1 MSYLQDTPYN
11 LAPRTKSTYII
22 SSQHRQLGNPNKSIW
37 SIPYEE
43 EIDCFILSKTS
54 KWINGSVCWGLKP
67 INNRLEVIGKN
78 NDQED
83 LKIAKFVDGNK
94 NNIWHGYPADCK
106 RKKQDIPD
114 TEILVIWK
122 NKELI
127 GKSDVRKLKQQMTCN
142 L

>member
-1 MSYLQDTPYN
+1 MPYQQDIPYY
-11 LAPRTKSTYII
+11 LAPRTKSTYFI

-37 SIPYEE
+37 TISHEE

-54 KWINGSVCWGLKP
+54 KWISGSVCWGLKP
-67 INNRLEVIGKN
+67 IDNRLDVIGRN
-78 NDQED
+78 SVQED
-83 LKIAKFVDGNK
+83 IKIAKFVDGDK
-94 NNIWHGYPADCK
+94 KNIWHGYPADCR
-106 RKKQDIPD
+106 RKKKDIPD

-122 NKELI
+122 DKGLI